1 MQRII
6 LATNNLGKTAEF
18 QQLLMPFNWQV
29 IPQTE
34 FNLASVEET
43 GLTFI
48 ENAIIKARYAA
59 EKTGL
64 AALADDSGLEVD
76 ALNGAPGIYS
86 ARYAGEQV
94 DFLANCQKLLTELTN
109 TPFEQRTARF
119 HCVLAYL
126 KHPEDPAP
134 VVCHGSWEGI
144 ILTEMRGTHG
154 FGYDPLFYV
163 PSHGCSAAEL
173 DPAVKN
179 GISHRAKAF
188 ATLVQQL
195 KTQ

>member
-18 QQLLMPFNWQV
+18 KQLLAPFNWQV
-29 IPQTE
+29 ISQTE

-48 ENAIIKARYAA
+48 ENAILKARYAA

-64 AALADDSGLEVD
+64 AAIADDSGLEVD

-86 ARYAGEQV
+86 ARYAGEAC
-94 DFLANCQKLLTELTN
+94 DFLANCQKLLNELKGI
-109 TPFEQRTARF
+109 PFEQRTARF

-126 KHPEDPAP
+126 KYPEDPAP
-134 VVCHGSWEGI
+134 LVCHGSWEGV
-144 ILTEMRGTHG
+144 ILTGMQGTEG

-163 PSHGCSAAEL
+163 PSHDCSAAEL
-173 DPAVKN
+173 AANVKN
-179 GISHRAKAF
+179 TISHRAKAF
-188 ATLVQQL
+188 NSLVQQL
-195 KTQ
+195 KV

>member
-1 MQRII
+1 MPRII

-18 QQLLMPFNWQV
+18 KQLLAPFNWQV
-29 IPQTE
+29 ISQTE

-48 ENAIIKARYAA
+48 ENAILKARYAA

-64 AALADDSGLEVD
+64 AAIADDSGLEVD

-86 ARYAGEQV
+86 ARYAGEQC
-94 DFLANCQKLLTELTN
+94 DFLANCQKLLTELKDI
-109 TPFEQRTARF
+109 PFEQRTARF

-126 KHPEDPAP
+126 KYPEDPAP
-134 VVCHGSWEGI
+134 LVCHGSWEGI
-144 ILTEMRGTHG
+144 ILNEMRGTEG

-163 PSHGCSAAEL
+163 PSQGCSAAEL
-173 DPAVKN
+173 APSVKN
-179 GISHRAKAF
+179 TISHRAKAF
-188 ATLVQQL
+188 AALVQQL
-195 KTQ
+195 KA

>member
-1 MQRII
+1 M
-6 LATNNLGKTAEF
+6 
-18 QQLLMPFNWQV
+18 
-29 IPQTE
+29 
-34 FNLASVEET
+34 
-43 GLTFI
+43 
-48 ENAIIKARYAA
+48 
-59 EKTGL
+59 
-64 AALADDSGLEVD
+64 
-76 ALNGAPGIYS
+76 
-86 ARYAGEQV
+86 
-94 DFLANCQKLLTELTN
+94 LTELTN